1 MTISEISQIVEK
13 AGRIIY
19 FGLSSPKQISINQ
32 EFQNLYKEYAINSE
46 LQEYVKA
53 IAQALNLHVITIERT
68 GVFLSPKKG
77 SPFAPR
83 LSDIP
88 VLGREKNKGQRL
100 RLGCDGQRGSISFL
114 ILNHFTQKEFKK
126 WVLIVILFIIT

>member
-46 LQEYVKA
+46 LHRSSA
-53 IAQALNLHVITIERT
+53 
-68 GVFLSPKKG
+68 
-77 SPFAPR
+77 
-83 LSDIP
+83 
-88 VLGREKNKGQRL
+88 
-100 RLGCDGQRGSISFL
+100 
-114 ILNHFTQKEFKK
+114 
-126 WVLIVILFIIT
+126 